1 MTVKVKFFANF
12 REIIGCSEDNFSVD
26 SVKELLKTLSETE
39 KELSEKFF
47 EDEENL
53 ELEDSVNI
61 MVNGRKI
68 NLLDGINTELK
79 DGDIVAIFPPVAGG

>member
-1 MTVKVKFFANF
+1 
-12 REIIGCSEDNFSVD
+12 EDNFSVN

-39 KELSEKFF
+39 KELSEKLF

-68 NLLDGINTELK
+68 NLLDGINTKLK